1 MKWSNF
7 LQNKKRWLVIISLII
22 VFTLLHSTPSIALK
36 THVFF
41 MGYPIAAITSGIVED
56 DFHNKVDKEKFA
68 KINAKAYTLT
78 KPPIEK
84 ATQGKLRNYLVRKIG
99 IWYFAEFLGEG

>member
-1 MKWSNF
+1 MIIMKK
-7 LQNKKRWLVIISLII
+7 NKKKWLVIVSLLI
-22 VFTLLHSTPSIALK
+22 VFTILHATPNLALK
-36 THVFF
+36 THVFV
-41 MGYPIAAITSGIVED
+41 MGYPIAAISSGIIED

-99 IWYFAEFLGEG
+99 IWYFAEYLGEG